1 MTPEGI
7 DTTPQLPKAFLVG
20 ICLDNRE
27 YENSQRSLDELE
39 KLAQTAEI
47 EVVEKFIQ
55 NRKTIDKATYAGKG
69 FLEEIKAKMDMA
81 NVDLLIFDNE
91 IAPTQARNIMKLHG
105 IEALDRT
112 EIILDIFHMH
122 AKTKEAMLEVRLAE
136 LKYQLPRLKKLWSHL
151 DRERGASGSASGA
164 SRGMGEKQIEV
175 DRRIIKDEIRLLT
188 HELDRIMTQKITQRK
203 KRENAKKVCLVG
215 YTNAGK
221 SSLFN
226 RITGENVLVE
236 DKLFATLDSTA
247 RSVEIDKG
255 DNVVISD
262 TVGFISNLPHSLIA
276 SFRATLKD
284 VMDADLLLH
293 VVDIADDACEE
304 HIKAVNSVLKEI
316 GAEKIPVL
324 LVFNKIDL
332 LGEYRVRE
340 EIFSDKY
347 EGSSFISAFTGEN
360 TGNLLNSV
368 REKLNQAIRCSFLF
382 PFEEQKILANMHEI
396 SEILSKDFTDY
407 GVQVTA
413 VISRD
418 NLYKVKDFLIKKSDA
433 TKK

>member
-1 MTPEGI
+1 MTHEQI
-7 DTTPQLPKAFLVG
+7 ETQTKLPKAFLVG
-20 ICLDNRE
+20 ICLDNRQ
-27 YENSQRSLDELE
+27 YEKAQRSLDELE
-39 KLAQTAEI
+39 QLAVTAEI

-55 NRKTIDKATYAGKG
+55 NRKALDKTTYAGKG
-69 FLEEIKAKMDMA
+69 FLEDIKAKMEMA
-81 NVDLLIFDNE
+81 EVDLLIFDNE
-91 IAPTQARNIMKLHG
+91 IAPTQARNILKTYR
-105 IEALDRT
+105 IEVLDRT

-122 AKTKEAMLEVRLAE
+122 AKTKEAKLEVRLAQ

-151 DRERGASGSASGA
+151 DRERGASGSATGA
-164 SRGMGEKQIEV
+164 SRGMGEKQIEI
-175 DRRIIKDEIRLLT
+175 DRRIIKDDIRFLT

-203 KRENAKKVCLVG
+203 KREKAKKVCLVG

-247 RSVEIDKG
+247 RSIVIDKG
-255 DNVVISD
+255 DNVIISD

-293 VVDIADDACEE
+293 VVDIADDNCEE
-304 HIKAVNSVLKEI
+304 HIVSVKEVLSEI
-316 GAEKIPVL
+316 GADKIPTM

-340 EIFSDKY
+340 EIFTDKY
-347 EGSSFISAFTGEN
+347 RDSVFISAYTGEN
-360 TGNLLNSV
+360 TENILKSV
-368 REKLNQAIRCSFLF
+368 SSKLNQSLRCSFLF
-382 PFEEQKILANMHEI
+382 PFEEQKLIANMHEFA
-396 SEILSKDFTDY
+396 EIINKEFTDY
-407 GVQVTA
+407 GVSVTA
-413 VISRD
+413 VIARE
-418 NLYKVKDFLIKKSDA
+418 NLYKVKDFMVETTGK
-433 TKK
+433 

>member
-1 MTPEGI
+1 MIHEGI
-7 DTTPQLPKAFLVG
+7 DTTTQLPKAFLVG

-69 FLEEIKAKMDMA
+69 FLEEIKAKMEMA

-122 AKTKEAMLEVRLAE
+122 AKTKEAKLEVRLAQ

-151 DRERGASGSASGA
+151 DRERGASGSSSGA
-164 SRGMGEKQIEV
+164 SRGMGEKQIEI
-175 DRRIIKDEIRLLT
+175 DRRIIKEEIRLLT

-203 KRENAKKVCLVG
+203 KREKAKKVCLVG

-304 HIKAVNSVLKEI
+304 HIKSVNSVLKEI

-347 EGSSFISAFTGEN
+347 EGSAFISAFTGEN
-360 TGNLLNSV
+360 TGGLLNSV

-418 NLYKVKDFLIKKSDA
+418 NLYKVKDFLINKD
-433 TKK
+433 

>member
-1 MTPEGI
+1 MINDQIATQI
-7 DTTPQLPKAFLVG
+7 DMPKAFLVG
-20 ICLDNRE
+20 VCLDNRTFQK
-27 YENSQRSLDELE
+27 SQSSLDELE
-39 KLAQTAEI
+39 RLAVTAEI
-47 EVVEKFIQ
+47 EVVEKVIQ
-55 NRKTIDKATYAGKG
+55 NRKALDKTTYVGKG
-69 FLEEIKAKMDMA
+69 FLEDLKSKMEMSGA
-81 NVDLLIFDNE
+81 ELLIFDNE
-91 IAPTQARNIMKLHG
+91 IAPTQARNITKSIG
-105 IEALDRT
+105 FQVLDRT
-112 EIILDIFHMH
+112 EVILDIFNMH
-122 AKTKEAMLEVRLAE
+122 AKTKEAKLEVKLAQ

-164 SRGMGEKQIEV
+164 SRGMGEKQIEI
-175 DRRIIKDEIRLLT
+175 DRRMIKGEIRFLT

-203 KRENAKKVCLVG
+203 SRENAKKVCIVG

-247 RSVEIDKG
+247 RSIEIDKG
-255 DNVVISD
+255 DNMIISD

-293 VVDIADDACEE
+293 VVDIADDSCEDN
-304 HIKAVNSVLKEI
+304 IVAVKEVLTEI
-316 GAEKIPVL
+316 GAEKIPSI

-347 EGSSFISAFTGEN
+347 KDSVFISAFTGEN
-360 TGNLLNSV
+360 TGEILKSV
-368 REKLNQAIRCSFLF
+368 SSKLNRSLRCGFLF
-382 PFEEQKILANMHEI
+382 PFEEQKLLANLHEFA
-396 SEILSKDFTDY
+396 EIIHKEFTDY
-407 GVQVTA
+407 GVSVTA
-413 VISRD
+413 VIGRE
-418 NLYKVKDFLIKKSDA
+418 NLYRVKDFIVRNTDGE
-433 TKK
+433 